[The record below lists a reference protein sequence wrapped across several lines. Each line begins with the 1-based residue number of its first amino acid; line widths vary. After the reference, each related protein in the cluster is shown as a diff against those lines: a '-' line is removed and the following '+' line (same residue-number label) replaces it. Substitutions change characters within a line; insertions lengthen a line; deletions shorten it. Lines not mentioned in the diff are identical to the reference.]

1 MYLFLVDYS
10 NISSEHLQKMFSQV
24 LPEEDIVNCFSPS
37 TLLKISEK
45 FKPDLVVIDFTM
57 VEADKV
63 DLIETLRDKCPDTY
77 ILAMIET
84 DYYDQLYQAIEKN
97 LIDDYIVKPVSEDE
111 FAARILIT
119 TRRKIFQQPLFATP
133 LPKQPVDSNEQEVN
147 IANIKESE
155 EFDFLEATPAP
166 TLFVESEEI
175 KSSESEGY
183 SAPRLEEEYYL
194 KADNE
199 ELEEISFGEADLQ
212 LPNQASPDLET
223 FDQDEKF
230 ENKDDLF
237 IDQFALLE
245 ADEPTRSF
253 AKEELPDTTK
263 SEKEL
268 GEDYFNDL
276 FLEQHDVEEKTEKN
290 LEPELLPPAPPV
302 FEGFDDVP
310 ERDIDISIKDF
321 MPGESADQFLKEQET
336 EAKNGFNE
344 DLLDRFL
351 GDEEEDESDEE
362 DDYEEDSEPSG
373 LSRFLAV
380 FMNIVLALLLLMMA
394 SLSFFLIHN
403 RVADGPPS
411 LAGFT
416 FYVMQDDDLNA
427 DANPGSLAV
436 VRATD
441 VTAISLGDII
451 NFRSPVNPSATS
463 TQRVVEINR
472 DGGLK
477 FVTSGDGAGAVQT
490 TLVPAENVSGRV
502 LFSVPFYG
510 QMVDYVQ
517 TSQGLILLIFL
528 PGVIIIIC
536 QLIKIT
542 RHISGNKRSDRRDRH
557 REVVEEE

>member
-199 ELEEISFGEADLQ
+199 ELEEIGFGEADLQ

-223 FDQDEKF
+223 LDQDEKF

-253 AKEELPDTTK
+253 VKEELPGTTK

>member
-1 MYLFLVDYS
+1 VYLFLVDYS
-10 NISSEHLQKMFSQV
+10 NIASKHLQKMFGQV

-45 FKPDLVVIDFTM
+45 FNPDLVIIDFTM

-119 TRRKIFQQPLFATP
+119 TRRKIFQQPLFDKP
-133 LPKQPVDSNEQEVN
+133 LPQQPVDSNEQEVTT
-147 IANIKESE
+147 ANIKEPD

-166 TLFVESEEI
+166 TLFEVSEEI
-175 KSSESEGY
+175 KSTESEGD
-183 SAPRLEEEYYL
+183 SVPRLEEEYYL
-194 KADNE
+194 NADDE
-199 ELEEISFGEADLQ
+199 ELEEVSFSEADLQ
-212 LPNQASPDLET
+212 LPKQESPDLET
-223 FDQDEKF
+223 VDRDDGL

-245 ADEPTRSF
+245 ADEPTRSLLE
-253 AKEELPDTTK
+253 EELPGTTK

-268 GEDYFNDL
+268 GEDYFDDL
-276 FLEQHDVEEKTEKN
+276 FPEQHDAEEKTEKN

-302 FEGFDDVP
+302 FKGLDDEP

-321 MPGESADQFLKEQET
+321 MPGESADQFLKEHENEVET
-336 EAKNGFNE
+336 GFDE

-351 GDEEEDESDEE
+351 GDEEEDEPDEE
-362 DDYEEDSEPSG
+362 DDYEEDNEPSG

-380 FMNIVLALLLLMMA
+380 FVNIVLVLLLLMMA

-441 VTAISLGDII
+441 VTAISQGDII

-477 FVTSGDGAGAVQT
+477 FVTSGDGAGAIQT

-510 QMVDYVQ
+510 RMVDYVQ

-528 PGVIIIIC
+528 PGVIIIIF
-536 QLIKIT
+536 QLIKII
-542 RHISGNKRSDRRDRH
+542 RHLSGNRKSGRRGRY